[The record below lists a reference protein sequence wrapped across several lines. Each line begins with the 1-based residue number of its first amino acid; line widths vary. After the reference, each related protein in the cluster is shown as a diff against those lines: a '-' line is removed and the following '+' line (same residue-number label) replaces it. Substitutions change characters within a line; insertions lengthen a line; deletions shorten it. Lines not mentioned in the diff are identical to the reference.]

1 MEYISLIRDL
11 YYENQSLKAQLQQNH
26 SNTQPTN
33 INQNL
38 PIAISPQR
46 GDFANQPI
54 INDRFTFSGKDEN
67 IKNSSHL
74 SGNSDAHYKSQKIII
89 NYQSQYP
96 NNPSISHNLSN
107 HYPPNRGPPVKQI
120 NNDVERSGN
129 ICSV

>member
-1 MEYISLIRDL
+1 MEYISVIKDL

-33 INQNL
+33 VNQSM

-46 GDFANQPI
+46 GNFSVNQPA

-67 IKNSSHL
+67 FSHL

-107 HYPPNRGPPVKQI
+107 HVHPNACQPAK
-120 NNDVERSGN
+120 
-129 ICSV
+129 